1 MTRLRFPLLVWLI
14 ACTPAAADS
23 LLAARTIR
31 AHALVTAADIAT
43 DSSRVAGAAE
53 IPDQVVGLEARVTI
67 YAGRPVLLSE
77 VGPAAMVARNQ
88 MVTLIFKDGAITI
101 RAEGRAL
108 DRGGP
113 GDLVRAMNVSSHAT
127 VTGQVS
133 PEGEIL
139 VTP

>member
-1 MTRLRFPLLVWLI
+1 MTRPFIPLLIGLI
-14 ACTPAAADS
+14 ACTPASADS

-31 AHALVTAADIAT
+31 AHAIVTEADVVSDPTRI
-43 DSSRVAGAAE
+43 SGAAAT
-53 IPDQVVGLEARVTI
+53 PDQVVGLEARVTI

-77 VGPAAMVARNQ
+77 IGPAATIERNQ
-88 MVTLIFKDGAITI
+88 LVALVFREGAITI

-113 GDLVRAMNVSSHAT
+113 GDLVRAMNASSHTT

>member
-1 MTRLRFPLLVWLI
+1 MTHLRITLLVLLM
-14 ACTPAAADS
+14 ACTPAAAES

-31 AHALVTAADIAT
+31 AHALVTAADLAT
-43 DSSRVAGAAE
+43 DTSRIAGAAE

-77 VGPAAMVARNQ
+77 IGPAATVERNQ
-88 MVTLIFKDGAITI
+88 LVTLIFKDGAITI

-113 GDLVRAMNVSSHAT
+113 GDLVRAMNASSHTT

-139 VTP
+139 VTR